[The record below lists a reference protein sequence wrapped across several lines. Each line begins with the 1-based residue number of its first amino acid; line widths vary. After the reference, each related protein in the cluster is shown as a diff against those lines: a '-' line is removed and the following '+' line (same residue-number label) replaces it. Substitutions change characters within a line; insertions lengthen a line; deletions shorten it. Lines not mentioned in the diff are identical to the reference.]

1 MMSNPKVLHK
11 AYGEGVVTALNGDYI
26 SVLFT
31 SGTKKDFQLTSFDKF
46 FSFDDKD
53 LVTKIEEATRKKA
66 EAEVKATSEQK
77 EKAIEKIREIIPK
90 RESYVY
96 QSEISSM
103 LLGPRS
109 ETVYVKNDSQ
119 MFEVIGY
126 IAAPGRVK
134 SFEAEVP
141 KDGRDKIFE
150 EHFSGQVYRPIEL
163 GYTPSGMPNKVAPQF
178 RINFLNT
185 DNCPEPLKSCLRAGN
200 SSCVARINRSRFVLT
215 LVQHYGFQFGEYQD
229 IEKIRAIATS
239 KGYLDDFNK
248 GYQL

>member
-1 MMSNPKVLHK
+1 MNNPKVLHK
-11 AYGEGVVTALNGDYI
+11 FYGEGVVTGINGDYI
-26 SVLFT
+26 SVLFA
-31 SGTKKDFQLTSFDKF
+31 SGTKKDFQLVGFDKF
-46 FSFDDKD
+46 FSFDDIE
-53 LVTKIEEATRKKA
+53 LAEKIETATKEKTKA
-66 EAEVKATSEQK
+66 EIKAASEQK
-77 EKAIEKIREIIPK
+77 EKAKEIRKVFPK
-90 RESYVY
+90 REPVIY

-109 ETVYVKNDSQ
+109 ETIYVKNDSQ
-119 MFEVIGY
+119 MFELVGY

-141 KDGRDKIFE
+141 RDGRDKIFE
-150 EHFSGQVYRPIEL
+150 EHFPGQTYRPIEL

-185 DNCPEPLKSCLRAGN
+185 DNCPDVLKPCLRAGN

-215 LVQHYGFQFGEYQD
+215 LVQHYGFQFGDYQD
-229 IEKIRAIATS
+229 IERIRNIAIS
-239 KGYLDDFNK
+239 KGHLDDFNN

>member
-1 MMSNPKVLHK
+1 MMSNPKVFHK

-31 SGTKKDFQLTSFDKF
+31 SGTKRDFLLTVFDQF
-46 FSFDDKD
+46 FSFDDND
-53 LVTKIEEATRKKA
+53 LATKIEVATRKKA
-66 EAEVKATSEQK
+66 EAEAKATSEQK
-77 EKAIEKIREIIPK
+77 VKSMEIRKTIPK

-109 ETVYVKNDSQ
+109 ETIYVKNDGQ
-119 MFEVIGY
+119 MFEMVGY

-150 EHFSGQVYRPIEL
+150 EQFPGQVYRPIEL

-185 DNCPEPLKSCLRAGN
+185 DNCPESLKLCLRAGN
-200 SSCVARINRSRFVLT
+200 SSCVARINRSKFVLT
-215 LVQHYGFQFGEYQD
+215 LVQQYGFQFGEYQN
-229 IEKIRAIATS
+229 IEKIRAIAAS